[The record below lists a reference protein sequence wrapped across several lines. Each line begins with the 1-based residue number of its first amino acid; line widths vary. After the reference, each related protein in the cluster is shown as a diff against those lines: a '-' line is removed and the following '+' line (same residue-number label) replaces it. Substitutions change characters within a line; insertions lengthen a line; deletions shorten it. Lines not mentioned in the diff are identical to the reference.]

1 MFFFF
6 SFFFTAICVFS
17 VPSGFFSFSCSCVCV
32 CVCVFVEIHVSVVS
46 AGKFYSPL
54 DGPDLNYGEDPN
66 MAMALGLGG
75 MAGLG
80 NESND

>member
-1 MFFFF
+1 M
-6 SFFFTAICVFS
+6 
-17 VPSGFFSFSCSCVCV
+17 CVCV